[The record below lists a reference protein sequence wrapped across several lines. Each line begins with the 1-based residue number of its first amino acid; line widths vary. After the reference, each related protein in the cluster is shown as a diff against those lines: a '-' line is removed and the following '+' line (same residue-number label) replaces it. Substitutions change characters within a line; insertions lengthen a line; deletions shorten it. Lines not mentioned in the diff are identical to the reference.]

1 MNYFNGRFDIED
13 GGFHDETHYRL
24 FGKVVDNS
32 GTYFAAD
39 AQVGDI
45 IYIDGSPIGVPLLR
59 YKIAEVN
66 YDETKGA
73 TLSVLVT
80 WDMVESIEPQEP
92 FGGMEGI
99 IGALHSNGITAN
111 ITPQSYNSANELLIA
126 NANSY
131 QAMLLGISS
140 GSGDGTSPDLTDVN
154 KRITELESKVQ
165 SVQLEWEDVA
175 KLSFE

>member
-13 GGFHDETHYRL
+13 GGYHDETHYRL
-24 FGKVVDNS
+24 FGTVVDNS

-45 IYIDGSPIGVPLLR
+45 IYLDGSPIGVPLLR

-66 YDETKGA
+66 YDETSGA

-80 WDMVESIEPQEP
+80 WDMIEGIDPQEP

-111 ITPQSYNSANELLIA
+111 CEVEVTKYLK
-126 NANSY
+126 
-131 QAMLLGISS
+131 
-140 GSGDGTSPDLTDVN
+140 GDVDND
-154 KRITELESKVQ
+154 KRISIKDVKLALQYSLSKVELTETR
-165 SVQLEWEDVA
+165 SESSRCE
-175 KLSFE
+175 